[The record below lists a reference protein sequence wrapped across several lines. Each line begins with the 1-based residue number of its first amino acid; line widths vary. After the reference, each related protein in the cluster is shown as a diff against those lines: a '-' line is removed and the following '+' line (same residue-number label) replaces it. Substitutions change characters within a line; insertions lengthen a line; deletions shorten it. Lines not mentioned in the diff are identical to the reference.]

1 MNDDTN
7 LWKLPKTE
15 RKMAGERINHLEER
29 ISYRRNDLHRALN
42 EVRAC
47 KFDINRLEKELTNL
61 KKKYNIP
68 A

>member
-1 MNDDTN
+1 
-7 LWKLPKTE
+7 
-15 RKMAGERINHLEER
+15 MAGERINQLEER

-42 EVRAC
+42 EVKAC
-47 KFDINRLEKELTNL
+47 EFDIKRLEKELTDL